1 LYENSRVGA
10 TDYSLRRA
18 QVMATQGKQDIKTA
32 DDAGDALDAAPVAQ
46 ARPVVS
52 GEDWAAAKRHYV
64 VLPSGVTVGIEIPD
78 LPELIAGGKLP
89 NELIDIAVQVAQ
101 GNAAAVTRDA
111 IEGQPEFYRHIVKLT
126 VKEPKVSDTLYEKLP
141 FEDKEMIVEIATR
154 QRDLDALYQHIGGLH
169 TSKRWATFRGLDDS
183 DEALAST

>member
-1 LYENSRVGA
+1 
-10 TDYSLRRA
+10 
-18 QVMATQGKQDIKTA
+18 MATTKQQDLRTA
-32 DDAGDALDAAPVAQ
+32 DDAGDALDSAPAAAPQPVAT
-46 ARPVVS
+46 
-52 GEDWAAAKRHYV
+52 GDEWAAAKRHYV

-101 GNAAAVTRDA
+101 GNAAGVTREA

-126 VKEPKVSDTLYEKLP
+126 VKEPKVSDTLYDKLP

-169 TSKRWATFRGLDDS
+169 TSRRWATFRGLDDG
-183 DEALAST
+183 DEALAGA